1 MPADI
6 ISLLIFIVCI
16 VLFIWDKLPMAT
28 SAILGCVL
36 MVVFGAADFKTVF
49 GQFSS
54 NTVILTIGV
63 MIIGATISEVGLAE
77 VIGKWIVRISKGSET
92 KLMVA
97 TYIVAALMSAFL
109 TNSAVLAMFIPIIM
123 GVSQANPNIKA
134 KNLIMPITFAC
145 VIGGASTLVG
155 STQQMTAQG
164 LLEEAGERMFGI
176 FDFSLVGGMLALL
189 GLVYCLFIGRK
200 RGEKIWGN
208 REDEMDHFTARSEA
222 RNYDVRKMIIM
233 ACIFAG
239 MVVLYITEW
248 VPLAITST
256 SAALLAIIT
265 GCISQKKAVASV
277 NWNVVGRLGACLGIA
292 KALTTSGGSALVAEY
307 FQKIVGNN
315 ISPYLLFCILILM
328 VQITGELITDS
339 TAIVMVLPI
348 VISIAPQLG
357 LNTYAYAL
365 GITLAV
371 AVGYSTPLGS
381 STLGMAMSAGYQF
394 RDFFKYSIWFDI
406 LAYFTIIITVP
417 LIYGLTV

>member
-36 MVVFGAADFKTVF
+36 MVVFGVADFKTVF

-77 VIGKWIVRISKGSET
+77 VIGQWIVRVSKGSET

-97 TYIVAALMSAFL
+97 TYIVAAVMSAFL

-123 GVSQANPNIKA
+123 GVSAANPKIKA

-176 FDFSLVGGMLALL
+176 FDFTLVGGMLALL

-208 REDEMDHFTARSEA
+208 REDEMEHFAARSET
-222 RNYDVRKMIIM
+222 RNYDVRKMVVM

-239 MVVLYITEW
+239 MVLLYITEW

-256 SAALLAIIT
+256 SAALLAIMT
-265 GCISQKKAVASV
+265 GCISQKKAIASV

-307 FQKIVGNN
+307 FQRVVGND

-406 LAYFTIIITVP
+406 LAYLTIIITVP
-417 LIYGLTV
+417 MIYGLTL

>member
-189 GLVYCLFIGRK
+189 GLIYCLFIGRK